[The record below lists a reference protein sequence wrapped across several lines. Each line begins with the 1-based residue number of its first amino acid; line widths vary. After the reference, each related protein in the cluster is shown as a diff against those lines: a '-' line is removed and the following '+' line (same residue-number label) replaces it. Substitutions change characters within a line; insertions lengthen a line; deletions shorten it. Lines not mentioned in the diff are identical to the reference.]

1 MTESSISSTWS
12 SSADKQSDPK
22 PSSSLKLFGFSLT
35 DQDEVSVKAEEDFG
49 ESRKFEC
56 PFCHRVFA
64 NSQALG
70 GHQNAHKRERQRA
83 RRTQFLHTHHHH
95 HYQRYIAAAAAAAAA
110 PVLSSHAVRSSPPLG
125 LPGGFT
131 SNAAGKFVAQQPL
144 VLRATPCDECPP
156 RIYVAQPLYL
166 GASVPE
172 FVEFGGKLPEA
183 DRSVDLH
190 LKLSPS
196 GC

>member
-1 MTESSISSTWS
+1 MTESSISSTCS

-22 PSSSLKLFGFSLT
+22 PSSSLKLFGFLLT
-35 DQDEVSVKAEEDFG
+35 DQDEVSVKAEEDFR

-56 PFCHRVFA
+56 PFCHRLFA

-70 GHQNAHKRERQRA
+70 GHQNAHKRERQSA

-95 HYQRYIAAAAAAAAA
+95 HYQRYIAAAAAPAAA
-110 PVLSSHAVRSSPPLG
+110 PVLSSHAVRSSMPPG
-125 LPGGFT
+125 LPGGFPN
-131 SNAAGKFVAQQPL
+131 NAAGKFVAQQPL
-144 VLRATPCDECPP
+144 VLRSTPCDEWPP

-183 DRSVDLH
+183 DISVDLH

>member
-1 MTESSISSTWS
+1 MAESSISPKSP
-12 SSADKQSDPK
+12 SADMAPDKQSDQK

-35 DQDEVSVKAEEDFG
+35 DQQDDILDRAEDFG

-83 RRTQFLHTHHHH
+83 RRAQFHSHQ
-95 HYQRYIAAAAAAAAA
+95 QRYVAAA
-110 PVLSSHAVRSSPPLG
+110 PVLSSHAVRSMPPTFPRG
-125 LPGGFT
+125 LT
-131 SNAAGKFVAQQPL
+131 SSTAGKFVFQPGYCPSRPL
-144 VLRATPCDECPP
+144 LLPSTPSDQYPP
-156 RIYVAQPLYL
+156 RIYIAQPFHFAKAAP
-166 GASVPE
+166 GFTE
-172 FVEFGGKLPEA
+172 FSSKLPEA
-183 DRSVDLH
+183 PGIGIDLH

-196 GC
+196 DC

>member
-1 MTESSISSTWS
+1 MAESSISTKS
-12 SSADKQSDPK
+12 SSSDMAPDKQSDLK

-35 DQDEVSVKAEEDFG
+35 AQQDEVLEKAEDFG

-83 RRTQFLHTHHHH
+83 RQAQFHSQ
-95 HYQRYIAAAAAAAAA
+95 QRVIASQ
-110 PVLSSHAVRSSPPLG
+110 PVLSSHSVRSMPHAFTRG
-125 LPGGFT
+125 LT
-131 SNAAGKFVAQQPL
+131 SNGAAKFVPQP
-144 VLRATPCDECPP
+144 CYCPTRFTP
-156 RIYVAQPLYL
+156 RIYGAQPLHF
-166 GASVPE
+166 GRAAPAFTE
-172 FVEFGGKLPEA
+172 FSSKLPET
-183 DRSVDLH
+183 DIGLDLH

>member
-1 MTESSISSTWS
+1 M
-12 SSADKQSDPK
+12 K
-22 PSSSLKLFGFSLT
+22 G
-35 DQDEVSVKAEEDFG
+35 EEDFG

-95 HYQRYIAAAAAAAAA
+95 HYQRYIEAAAAAAAA
-110 PVLSSHAVRSSPPLG
+110 PVLSSHAVRSWTSPG
-125 LPGGFT
+125 LPGGLT
-131 SNAAGKFVAQQPL
+131 SKAAGKFVAQQPL
-144 VLRATPCDECPP
+144 VLRSTPCDQWPP
-156 RIYVAQPLYL
+156 RIHVAQPVYL
-166 GASVPE
+166 AASVPE
-172 FVEFGGKLPEA
+172 LVEFGGKLPEA
-183 DRSVDLH
+183 DISVDLH